1 METVLFFGVGW
12 LGSPV
17 VDSLRQSHRKLII
30 ATRKPDTKILI
41 PDTVYTQIE
50 IDAETGILSFV
61 ENIPEVDKI
70 LIMLPPSGLSNYEKT
85 IHSIVV
91 LFPNCKQV
99 VFTSSTG
106 VYLNQL
112 GVLNEESSVIKD
124 HPVFLAEQVVKTAY
138 PKSYQILRLAGLVG
152 NNRHPVKFLISKPE
166 VKNGLAPVNLIHR
179 KDIIQAIL
187 LVLEGTQNVGIYN
200 LCYPNHPQKANY
212 YNVMA
217 KKLYNKT
224 IEFENGSGGKEI
236 DGSKFATEFEFEYQY
251 DINEI
256 NNFDALI

>member
-1 METVLFFGVGW
+1 M
-12 LGSPV
+12 
-17 VDSLRQSHRKLII
+17 
-30 ATRKPDTKILI
+30 
-41 PDTVYTQIE
+41 
-50 IDAETGILSFV
+50 
-61 ENIPEVDKI
+61 
-70 LIMLPPSGLSNYEKT
+70 
-85 IHSIVV
+85 
-91 LFPNCKQV
+91 
-99 VFTSSTG
+99 
-106 VYLNQL
+106 
-112 GVLNEESSVIKD
+112 
-124 HPVFLAEQVVKTAY
+124 
-138 PKSYQILRLAGLVG
+138 
-152 NNRHPVKFLISKPE
+152 KFLISKPE

-200 LCYPNHPQKANY
+200 LCYPNHPQKVNY

-236 DGSKFATEFEFEYQY
+236 DGSKFAAEFEFEYQY